1 MSENIECFNK
11 VPYGIRN
18 EIMFRDTEADKRV
31 RRFMTPKRVVWKT
44 EAEKAEVTGEEAL
57 LTPTTCQTDPF

>member
-31 RRFMTPKRVVWKT
+31 RRFSTFGG
-44 EAEKAEVTGEEAL
+44 AY
-57 LTPTTCQTDPF
+57 F